1 MIDQVS
7 GMIRFSTCVVMMML
21 TATMALS
28 QRSYELSHQV
38 LVTAASVEPIK
49 GGVLYQQTVGEA
61 VVELTL
67 PDIYVLS
74 QGFQQPR
81 FIIKSSFPVREGDG
95 VDFFPNPVTEG
106 AEKPDILTIR
116 MFGVLARHYYII
128 ITNLPGAVLYA
139 EDMEFSPDHD
149 VFHEVDL
156 KHWTDGIYVARVWS
170 SDGVIDRYFKV
181 VKL

>member
-1 MIDQVS
+1 MIVHVS
-7 GMIRFSTCVVMMML
+7 GMIRFLTGVFLMML
-21 TATMALS
+21 TGTMAIA
-28 QRSYELSHQV
+28 QKSYELSHQV
-38 LVTAASVEPIK
+38 LVTAASVEPTKSGIS
-49 GGVLYQQTVGEA
+49 YQQTVGEA

-81 FIIKSSFPVREGDG
+81 FIVKSDYPVREGDG
-95 VDFFPNPVTEG
+95 VDFFPNPVTES
-106 AEKPDILTIR
+106 AEKPNILNIR

-128 ITNLPGAVLYA
+128 ITNLPGAVVYA
-139 EDMEFSPDHD
+139 DDMEFSPDHD